1 MVIGQGSD
9 SWLCKIDCKTL
20 EFSYVDMKDYI
31 KDPHR
36 ELFTALVI
44 TTDMGIKVPHSDAMA
59 KILPDSLSSALSYPT
74 LFLFTLFRFPSL
86 HTASSTPAI
95 PT

>member
-31 KDPHR
+31 KDPRR
-36 ELFTALVI
+36 ELFTALDI
-44 TTDMGIKVPHSDAMA
+44 TTDMEIKLPHS
-59 KILPDSLSSALSYPT
+59 
-74 LFLFTLFRFPSL
+74 
-86 HTASSTPAI
+86 
-95 PT
+95 